1 MSSKSVKPPQSMP
14 NTRSDAGPSLMAL
27 GSALAVVGYLEPG
40 LTPLMVLGVAVFV
53 IGMLVQWD
61 EGAMEHTI
69 VNLASAAWE
78 NVSALVEASGVVN
91 NGIYLPSS
99 AVGGEP
105 MVLVPSTPVASLGSI
120 KIIGKPLATYGQGAT
135 GLLLASPGSRA
146 VAACRGVI
154 SSDLEASLR
163 NCLVRELSLA
173 RGVAVTE
180 GEVIGI
186 RVEGARLIDLYG
198 NSTIKAV
205 LGSAVASIVASIA
218 AEALN
223 RPIAIQD
230 EARDRGALLVRLR
243 VLGNA

>member
-1 MSSKSVKPPQSMP
+1 MP

-78 NVSALVEASGVVN
+78 NVSALVEASGVAN

-105 MVLVPSTPVASLGSI
+105 MVLVPSTPVTSLGGI

-146 VAACRGVI
+146 VAACREVI
-154 SSDLEASLR
+154 SSDLETSLR

-173 RGVAVTE
+173 RGVTVTE
-180 GEVIGI
+180 GEVIGV

-198 NSTIKAV
+198 NSAIRAV
-205 LGSAVASIVASIA
+205 LGSVVASIVASIT
-218 AEALN
+218 AEVLN

-230 EARDRGALLVRLR
+230 ETRDRGALLVRLR

>member
-1 MSSKSVKPPQSMP
+1 
-14 NTRSDAGPSLMAL
+14 MAL

-223 RPIAIQD
+223 RPIAIQN

>member
-1 MSSKSVKPPQSMP
+1 MP

-53 IGMLVQWD
+53 IGILVQWD

-223 RPIAIQD
+223 RPIAIQN

>member
-1 MSSKSVKPPQSMP
+1 
-14 NTRSDAGPSLMAL
+14 MAL

-40 LTPLMVLGVAVFV
+40 LTPLMILGVAVFI

-78 NVSALVEASGVVN
+78 NVSALVEASGVAN

-99 AVGGEP
+99 AVGDEP
-105 MVLVPSTPVASLGSI
+105 MVLIPSTPVTSLGGI

-146 VAACRGVI
+146 VVACREVI

-180 GEVIGI
+180 GEVIGV

-198 NSTIKAV
+198 NSAIKAV
-205 LGSAVASIVASIA
+205 LGSAMASIVASIA
-218 AEALN
+218 AEVLN
-223 RPIAIQD
+223 RPIAILD
-230 EARDRGALLVRLR
+230 EARDEGALLVRLR

>member
-1 MSSKSVKPPQSMP
+1 
-14 NTRSDAGPSLMAL
+14 MAL

-40 LTPLMVLGVAVFV
+40 LTPLMILGVAVFI

-78 NVSALVEASGVVN
+78 NVSALVEASGVAN

-99 AVGGEP
+99 AVGDEP
-105 MVLVPSTPVASLGSI
+105 MVLIPSTPVTSLGGI

-146 VAACRGVI
+146 VAACREVI

-180 GEVIGI
+180 GEVIGV

-198 NSTIKAV
+198 NSAIKAV
-205 LGSAVASIVASIA
+205 LGSAMASIVASIA
-218 AEALN
+218 AEVLN

-230 EARDRGALLVRLR
+230 ETRDRGALLVRLR

>member
-1 MSSKSVKPPQSMP
+1 
-14 NTRSDAGPSLMAL
+14 
-27 GSALAVVGYLEPG
+27 
-40 LTPLMVLGVAVFV
+40 MVLGVAVFV

-61 EGAMEHTI
+61 EGAMEQTI

-78 NVSALVEASGVVN
+78 NVSALVEASGVAN

-105 MVLVPSTPVASLGSI
+105 MVLVPSTPVTSLGGI

-154 SSDLEASLR
+154 SSDLETSLR

-173 RGVAVTE
+173 RGVTVTE
-180 GEVIGI
+180 GEVIGV

-198 NSTIKAV
+198 NSAIRAV
-205 LGSAVASIVASIA
+205 LGSVVASIVASIA
-218 AEALN
+218 AEVLN
-223 RPIAIQD
+223 KPITIQD

>member
-1 MSSKSVKPPQSMP
+1 MP

-40 LTPLMVLGVAVFV
+40 LTPLMILGVAVFI

-78 NVSALVEASGVVN
+78 NVSALVEASGVAN

-99 AVGGEP
+99 AVGDEP
-105 MVLVPSTPVASLGSI
+105 MVLIPSTPVTSLGGI

-146 VAACRGVI
+146 VVACREVI

-180 GEVIGI
+180 GEVIGV

-198 NSTIKAV
+198 NSAIKAV
-205 LGSAVASIVASIA
+205 LGSAMASIVASIA
-218 AEALN
+218 AEVLN
-223 RPIAIQD
+223 RPIAILD
-230 EARDRGALLVRLR
+230 EARDEGALLVRLR

>member
-1 MSSKSVKPPQSMP
+1 MP

-61 EGAMEHTI
+61 EEAMEHTI

-223 RPIAIQD
+223 RPIAIQN

>member
-1 MSSKSVKPPQSMP
+1 
-14 NTRSDAGPSLMAL
+14 
-27 GSALAVVGYLEPG
+27 
-40 LTPLMVLGVAVFV
+40 
-53 IGMLVQWD
+53 
-61 EGAMEHTI
+61 MEQTI

-78 NVSALVEASGVVN
+78 NVSALVEASGVAN

-99 AVGGEP
+99 AVGDEP
-105 MVLVPSTPVASLGSI
+105 MVLIPSTPVTSLGGI

-146 VAACRGVI
+146 VAACREVI

-180 GEVIGI
+180 GEVIGV

-198 NSTIKAV
+198 NSAIKAV
-205 LGSAVASIVASIA
+205 LGSAMASIVASIA
-218 AEALN
+218 AEVLN
-223 RPIAIQD
+223 RPIAILD
-230 EARDRGALLVRLR
+230 EARDEGALLVRLR

>member
-1 MSSKSVKPPQSMP
+1 
-14 NTRSDAGPSLMAL
+14 MAL

-40 LTPLMVLGVAVFV
+40 LTPLMILGVAVFI

-99 AVGGEP
+99 AVGDEP
-105 MVLVPSTPVASLGSI
+105 MVLIPSTPVTSLGGI

-146 VAACRGVI
+146 VAACREVI
-154 SSDLEASLR
+154 SSDLETSLR

-180 GEVIGI
+180 GEVIGV

-198 NSTIKAV
+198 NSAIRAV
-205 LGSAVASIVASIA
+205 LGSVVASIVASIA
-218 AEALN
+218 AEVLN

>member
-1 MSSKSVKPPQSMP
+1 MP

-40 LTPLMVLGVAVFV
+40 LTPLMILGVAVFI

-78 NVSALVEASGVVN
+78 NVSALVEASGVAN

-99 AVGGEP
+99 AVGDEP
-105 MVLVPSTPVASLGSI
+105 MVLIPSTPVTSLGGI

-146 VAACRGVI
+146 VAACREVI

-180 GEVIGI
+180 GEVIGV

-198 NSTIKAV
+198 NSAIKAV
-205 LGSAVASIVASIA
+205 LGSAMASIVASIA
-218 AEALN
+218 AEVLN
-223 RPIAIQD
+223 RPIAILD
-230 EARDRGALLVRLR
+230 EARDEGALLVRLR

>member
-1 MSSKSVKPPQSMP
+1 MP

-135 GLLLASPGSRA
+135 GLLLDSPGSRA

-223 RPIAIQD
+223 RPIAIQN